1 MTLETQFLADKHKNV
16 AGLSLLSVCISC
28 LHSYNVMILDRVVR
42 KQNSTVKPDE
52 TGLIDLIMTGL
63 QR

>member
-1 MTLETQFLADKHKNV
+1 MTLETQFLANKHKNV

-52 TGLIDLIMTGL
+52 TGH
-63 QR
+63 